1 MRRLAIWLCVLM
13 LVPFARADDAK
24 GVMVYG
30 KADGNAPGW
39 AITTDSLPGW
49 TQDCC
54 KYADAIGVNL
64 VLYQGDWTGKPD
76 RVIVLN
82 VWPAKLPSLDAE
94 LQADRTHYLQVDPTG
109 KVTAFPVADPKAIE
123 CRGVLYQ
130 GTDHVDDVVVFCSP
144 GKASGIRYSWSM
156 TIAAADPQRQSM
168 LDAFK
173 HVVEHSSYMKY
184 VAGPGSTDKAAAH

>member
-1 MRRLAIWLCVLM
+1 MRRIAALLCALM
-13 LVPFARADDAK
+13 LAPLAQADGIIA
-24 GVMVYG
+24 YG
-30 KADGNAPGW
+30 KADANTPGW
-39 AITTDSLPGW
+39 AISTDLLPGW

-54 KYADAIGVNL
+54 KYAAAIGVNL

-82 VWPAKLPSLDAE
+82 VWPAKLPTLDAE
-94 LQADRTHYLQVDPTG
+94 LQDDRKHYLQTDATG
-109 KVTAFPVADPKAIE
+109 KVTAFPVVDPKAIE

-130 GTDHVDDVVVFCSP
+130 GTDHVDDAVVFCSP

-156 TIAAADPQRQSM
+156 TIGATDPQRQAM

-173 HVVEHSSYMKY
+173 QVVAHSSYMKY
-184 VAGPGSTDKAAAH
+184 VAGPGSTGKAAAH

>member
-1 MRRLAIWLCVLM
+1 MRRLTVLLCVSM
-13 LVPFARADDAK
+13 LVPLAIADDAK

-39 AITTDSLPGW
+39 AITTDALPGW

-54 KYADAIGVNL
+54 KYANAIGVNL
-64 VLYQGDWTGKPD
+64 VLYQGDWTGNPD

-82 VWPAKLPSLDAE
+82 VWPAKLSSLDAE
-94 LQADRTHYLQVDPTG
+94 LQDDRKYYLKVDPAG
-109 KVTAFPVADPKAIE
+109 KMSLFPVIDPKAIE

-130 GTDHVDDVVVFCSP
+130 GADHVDDVVVFCDP
-144 GKASGIRYSWSM
+144 GKVSGIRYSWSM
-156 TIAAADPQRQSM
+156 TIAATDPQRQPM

-173 HVVEHSSYMKY
+173 QVVEHSTYMKY
-184 VAGPGSTDKAAAH
+184 VAGPGSTGKAAAH